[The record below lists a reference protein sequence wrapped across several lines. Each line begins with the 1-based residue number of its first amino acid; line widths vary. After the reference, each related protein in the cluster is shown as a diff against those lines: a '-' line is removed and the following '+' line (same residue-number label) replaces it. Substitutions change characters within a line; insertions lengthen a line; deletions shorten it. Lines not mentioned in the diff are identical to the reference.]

1 MKLFGDPLLVKASV
15 DDQVSDIAARIQ
27 AKLQAKPEE
36 LAAWKWSWHSNL
48 AAPEELQ
55 VLIRSSIDALSGQQ
69 PVRLPARSGFML
81 LHDCLEPCTMKDALL
96 VESEGMSCWL
106 SNLPTCLGS
115 AGAD

>member
-36 LAAWKWSWHSNL
+36 FAAWKWSWHSNL

-55 VLIRSSIDALSGQQ
+55 VLIMTQTLLLIIKHNLLRS
-69 PVRLPARSGFML
+69 P
-81 LHDCLEPCTMKDALL
+81 
-96 VESEGMSCWL
+96 
-106 SNLPTCLGS
+106 PTDTVL
-115 AGAD
+115 